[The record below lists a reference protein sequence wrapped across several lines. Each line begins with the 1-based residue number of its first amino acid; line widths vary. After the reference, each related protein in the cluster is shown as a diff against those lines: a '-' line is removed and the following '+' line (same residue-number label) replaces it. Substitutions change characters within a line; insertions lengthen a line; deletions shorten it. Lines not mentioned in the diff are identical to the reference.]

1 MKEKLKDAL
10 IGMGQGEPPDK
21 DFLKTIISLKD
32 EELSGAL
39 MSMADEKRREHY
51 GKKVYLRGLIEFSNF
66 CLRNCKYCGIRG
78 KNKNAERY
86 RLSKDEIIECCKRGY
101 EIGYR
106 TFVLQSGE
114 DCHFGDE
121 TMVGIIEAIK
131 TYFPDSAV
139 TLSIGEKT
147 EETYRAYYEAGAD
160 RYLLRHETASAELYD
175 EVHEGMHLESR
186 LECLDS
192 LKRIGYQIGAGFMVG
207 LPGQT
212 DYNLAEDLLLLMK
225 MQPHMIGIGP
235 FIPHADTPF
244 RDCPKG
250 DLDKTVK
257 MLALARI
264 MVPKA
269 LIPATT
275 ALGTADSNGRE
286 LGLAAGANVLMPN
299 LSPME
304 VRKKYALYDNK
315 LCTGEE
321 SASEK
326 EIIGKRIESAGYQLD
341 MSRGDHIDW
350 RKKQ

>member
-1 MKEKLKDAL
+1 MKEKLKDGLLGMEREEMPGKETLKAL
-10 IGMGQGEPPDK
+10 I
-21 DFLKTIISLKD
+21 SVKD
-32 EELSGAL
+32 EEISGAL
-39 MSMADEKRREHY
+39 MAMADEKRRKHY

-66 CLRNCKYCGIRG
+66 CIRNCKYCGIRG
-78 KNKNAERY
+78 KNTNADRY

-101 EIGYR
+101 EAGYR

-114 DCHFGDE
+114 DRYYDDQI
-121 TMVGIIEAIK
+121 MVVIIEAIK
-131 TYFPDSAV
+131 TNFPDAAV
-139 TLSIGEKT
+139 TLSIGEKS
-147 EETYRAYYEAGAD
+147 EESYRAYYEAGAD
-160 RYLLRHETASAELYD
+160 RYLLRHETASPELYD

-186 LECLDS
+186 LECLDR
-192 LKRIGYQIGAGFMVG
+192 LKKIGYQIGAGFMVG

-212 DYNLAEDLLLLMK
+212 DDDLAEDLLLLTK

-235 FIPHADTPF
+235 FIPHSDTPF
-244 RDCPKG
+244 RHFTKG

-257 MLALARI
+257 MLALARL

-275 ALGTADSNGRE
+275 ALGTADSHGRE
-286 LGLAAGANVLMPN
+286 LGLMAGANVLMPN
-299 LSPME
+299 LSPTE
-304 VRKKYALYDNK
+304 VRGKYVLYDNK

-326 EIIGKRIESAGYQLD
+326 ESIRKRIESAGYELD
-341 MSRGDHIDW
+341 MSRGDHIEW

>member
-1 MKEKLKDAL
+1 MKEKMMDAL
-10 IGMGQGEPPDK
+10 FGMGRGHAPDK
-21 DFLKTIISLKD
+21 ETLKALIAEGD
-32 EELSGAL
+32 EEIRGKL
-39 MSMADEKRREHY
+39 MAMADEKRRKHY

-66 CLRNCKYCGIRG
+66 CMRNCKYCGIRG
-78 KNKNAERY
+78 KNSNADRY
-86 RLSKDEIIECCKRGY
+86 RLSKEQIIECCERGY

-114 DCHFGDE
+114 DCHYDDE
-121 TMVGIIEAIK
+121 TMVGIIEAVK
-131 TYFPDSAV
+131 TSFPDAAV
-139 TLSIGEKT
+139 TLSIGEKS

-175 EVHEGMHLESR
+175 EVHEGMRLESR
-186 LECLDS
+186 LECLAS

-212 DYNLAEDLLLLMK
+212 DENLAGDLLLLMK

-235 FIPHADTPF
+235 FIPHADTPL
-244 RDCPKG
+244 RDFPKG

-275 ALGTADSNGRE
+275 ALGTADSHGRE

-299 LSPME
+299 LSPIE
-304 VRKKYALYDNK
+304 VRKKYVLYDGK

-326 EIIGKRIESAGYQLD
+326 ESICKKIESSGYEAD

-350 RKKQ
+350 RKK